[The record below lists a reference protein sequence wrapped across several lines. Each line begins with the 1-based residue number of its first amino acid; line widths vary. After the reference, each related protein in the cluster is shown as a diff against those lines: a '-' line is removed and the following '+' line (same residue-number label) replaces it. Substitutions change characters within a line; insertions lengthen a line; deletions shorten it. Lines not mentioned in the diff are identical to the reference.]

1 VTQQIC
7 DADCGCRCSTCHPYD
22 PALVGNDPRRVYPCG
37 RCLLAMPPG
46 LRKRWKVAFRD
57 RIIRP
62 REHAETVI
70 AVLLWARERT
80 VR

>member
-1 VTQQIC
+1 
-7 DADCGCRCSTCHPYD
+7 
-22 PALVGNDPRRVYPCG
+22 
-37 RCLLAMPPG
+37 MPIA

-70 AVLLWARERT
+70 AVLMWARDRA
-80 VR
+80 R